1 MRGLSHQQLLPSTLF
16 LIAGIV
22 FAAKSW
28 FAARPTPIIAI
39 MVGSRYIELSWL
51 GAGVLVCVLYAFL
64 YYIAARFL
72 RLSVSLGLSLLHFLI
87 TLSPIIGLGQLHFIG
102 VGTEQSPASY
112 SPVSA
117 AFLAFLGLNAFT
129 LLAVSGL
136 IFLGAVGVAWLL
148 KRPSPSC

>member
-1 MRGLSHQQLLPSTLF
+1 MRGLSRQQLLPSMVF

-28 FAARPTPIIAI
+28 FATRPTPIIAI

-64 YYIAARFL
+64 YYMAARFL
-72 RLSVSLGLSLLHFLI
+72 RLSVSPGLSLLHFLI

-112 SPVSA
+112 SRVSP
-117 AFLAFLGLNAFT
+117 FLAFLGLHAFT

-136 IFLGAVGVAWLL
+136 VFLGAIGVSWRS
-148 KRPSPSC
+148 KQPSPSC

>member
-1 MRGLSHQQLLPSTLF
+1 MRSISRQQLLPSMLF

-28 FAARPTPIIAI
+28 FATRPTPIIA
-39 MVGSRYIELSWL
+39 MMAGSRYIELSWL
-51 GAGVLVCVLYAFL
+51 GAGVLVCVLYAFF

-72 RLSVSLGLSLLHFLI
+72 RVSVSPGLSLIHFLI

-102 VGTEQSPASY
+102 VRTEQSSASY
-112 SPVSA
+112 SRVSPL
-117 AFLAFLGLNAFT
+117 LAFRGLNAFT
-129 LLAVSGL
+129 LLGVSGL
-136 IFLGAVGVAWLL
+136 VFLGAIGVSWLS